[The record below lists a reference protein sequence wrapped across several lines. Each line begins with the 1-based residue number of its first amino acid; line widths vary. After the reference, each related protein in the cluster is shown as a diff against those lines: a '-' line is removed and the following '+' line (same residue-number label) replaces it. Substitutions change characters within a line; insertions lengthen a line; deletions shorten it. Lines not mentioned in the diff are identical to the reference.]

1 MPLIIIRSGPGTRAS
16 NHPPLTPL
24 TSGNKTLYNFPGPT
38 PPCSHHLPASPPLL
52 WHTIA
57 SFHCAIDNTT
67 STLLGE
73 PVITVLELAGDFTLE
88 IALVTFF

>member
-38 PPCSHHLPASPPLL
+38 PPCFHPLLVSPPLL
-52 WHTIA
+52 
-57 SFHCAIDNTT
+57 
-67 STLLGE
+67 
-73 PVITVLELAGDFTLE
+73 
-88 IALVTFF
+88 